1 MAWSVVSEKS
11 SCFPLALWLTKWW
24 LICCS
29 VTVLCPGSEATL
41 HREPWA
47 GFSLCFLSLDCEC
60 TRGSSIP
67 TQLCAFSPWV
77 HSGDTRGSALT
88 CPVWV
93 FMPCLLWGLTAALLV
108 APFTPAARGFKSLYL
123 QLSGVPIHR
132 LAVPACGLETFRG
145 TARPPLTCASRSGGT
160 PTPCACSDFAGPLR
174 RLDVGIKATLCE
186 SVVLLLFAICNG
198 LEACHSHFLG

>member
-1 MAWSVVSEKS
+1 MSWSVVSEES

-108 APFTPAARGFKSLYL
+108 APFTPAACGVSRASTCSSVEFLFTDSLSL
-123 QLSGVPIHR
+123 LV
-132 LAVPACGLETFRG
+132 TW
-145 TARPPLTCASRSGGT
+145 RPSGGLH
-160 PTPCACSDFAGPLR
+160 A
-174 RLDVGIKATLCE
+174 
-186 SVVLLLFAICNG
+186 
-198 LEACHSHFLG
+198 HH